1 MKNIRNIRNIKNIKI
16 TKDATIKK
24 ALKVIENGDIK
35 IALVVDEKDKL
46 IGTLTDGDIRRGFL
60 KGHNID
66 SSISSIINKKPL
78 VAKKTDKRE
87 KLLSNGLSK
96 KIYQIPIVDSKGKVT
111 EIYIIEELLK
121 SKIKLNKVVIMAG
134 GKGIRLR
141 PLTKNTPKPMLKVG
155 GKPILQTIIKTFS
168 DCGYKDLIICVNYK
182 SHIIENYFGNGNKFG
197 VNIEYIKEKKMMGT
211 AGALS
216 LIKKKLTE
224 PFFIIN
230 GDLLTTLDFEKML
243 DFHIK
248 HNSIATMGIKK
259 YTINSPYGEV
269 NLIDENISSINE
281 KPSHKFFANAGIY
294 ILNPECVD
302 LIPKKFYDMPSLFKK
317 IILTKKK
324 TISFPLEEYWKDI
337 GRLNDYEVA
346 NKEFLKQF

>member
-1 MKNIRNIRNIKNIKI
+1 MKNIKNIKNIKI

-24 ALKVIENGDIK
+24 ALKIIENGDIK
-35 IALVVDEKDKL
+35 IALVVDKKNKL

-60 KGHNID
+60 KGLNVNSCID
-66 SSISSIINKKPL
+66 SIINKKPL
-78 VAKKTDKRE
+78 IAKKSDSKE
-87 KLLSNGLSK
+87 KLLKNGLSK
-96 KIYQIPIVDSKGKVT
+96 KIYQIPIVDLKGKA
-111 EIYIIEELLK
+111 IDLYIIDELIK
-121 SKIKLNKVVIMAG
+121 SKIKFNKVVIMAG

-155 GKPILQTIIKTFS
+155 GKPILQRIIKSFK

-182 SHIIENYFGNGNKFG
+182 SHIIENYFGNGDKFG

-216 LIKKKLTE
+216 LIREKFTE

-230 GDLLTTLDFEKML
+230 GDLLTNLNFEKML

-248 HNSIATMGIKK
+248 HNSIATMGIKE
-259 YTINSPYGEV
+259 YIINSPYGEV
-269 NLIDENISSINE
+269 NLKDENISSINE
-281 KPSHKFFANAGIY
+281 KPKRKFFANAGIY
-294 ILNPECVD
+294 ILNPECIN
-302 LIPKKFYDMPSLFKK
+302 LIPKKFYDMTSLFKK

-337 GRLNDYEVA
+337 GRLSDYEKA
-346 NKEFLKQF
+346 NKEFLNKF

>member
-1 MKNIRNIRNIKNIKI
+1 MKNIKIIKNIKNIKI
-16 TKDATIKK
+16 TKNATIKK

-35 IALVVDEKDKL
+35 IALVVDGKDKL

-60 KGHNID
+60 KGHNIN

-78 VAKKTDKRE
+78 VTKKTVTRI
-87 KLLSNGLSK
+87 KLLNSALPK
-96 KIYQIPIVDSKGKVT
+96 KIYQIPVIDNKGKVT
-111 EIYIIEELLK
+111 EIYIIDEMLN
-121 SKIKLNKVVIMAG
+121 SKTKLNKVVIMAG

-141 PLTKNTPKPMLKVG
+141 PLTKNTPKPMLKIG
-155 GKPILQTIIKTFS
+155 GIPILQTIIKSFS
-168 DCGYKDLIICVNYK
+168 DCGYKNLIICVNYK
-182 SHIIENYFGNGNKFG
+182 SHVIENYFGNGNKFG
-197 VNIEYIKEKKMMGT
+197 VNIEYVKEKKMMGT

-230 GDLLTTLDFEKML
+230 GDLLTNLNFEKML
-243 DFHIK
+243 DFHNK

-269 NLIDENISSINE
+269 NLINEQISSINE
-281 KPSHKFFANAGIY
+281 KPTHKFFANAGIY

-302 LIPKKFYDMPSLFKK
+302 LVPKKFYHMTSLFKK

-337 GRLNDYEVA
+337 GQLSDYELA

>member
-1 MKNIRNIRNIKNIKI
+1 MKSVKNIKNIKI

-24 ALKVIENGDIK
+24 ALKVIEKGHIK
-35 IALVVDEKDKL
+35 IALVVDNENKL

-60 KGHNID
+60 KGYNIN
-66 SSISSIINKKPL
+66 SPINSIINKRPL
-78 VAKKTDKRE
+78 VAKKNDAKE
-87 KLLSNGLSK
+87 KLFNSALSR
-96 KIYQIPIVDSKGKVT
+96 KIYQIPVINKKGNVT
-111 EIYIIEELLK
+111 ELYIINKLLK
-121 SKIKLNKVVIMAG
+121 SKTKFNKVVIMAG

-155 GKPILQTIIKTFS
+155 GKPILQRIIKTFK

-182 SHIIENYFGNGNKFG
+182 SHIIENYFGNGGKFG
-197 VNIEYIKEKKMMGT
+197 VNIEYVKEKKMMGT

-216 LIKKKLTE
+216 LIKEKLTE

-230 GDLLTTLDFEKML
+230 GDLLTNLDFEKML

-259 YTINSPYGEV
+259 YSINSPYGEV
-269 NLIDENISSINE
+269 NLVNESISSINE
-281 KPSHKFFANAGIY
+281 KPTHKFFANAGIY
-294 ILNPECVD
+294 VLNPECVD
-302 LIPKKFYDMPSLFKK
+302 LVPKKFFDMTSLFKK
-317 IILTKKK
+317 IILKKKK

-337 GRLNDYEVA
+337 GRLSDYETA
-346 NKEFLKQF
+346 NKEFVKKY

>member
-1 MKNIRNIRNIKNIKI
+1 MKSVKNIKNIKI

-24 ALKVIENGDIK
+24 ALKVIEKGHIK
-35 IALVVDEKDKL
+35 IALVVDKEDKL

-60 KGHNID
+60 KGCNIN
-66 SSISSIINKKPL
+66 SPINSIINKRPL
-78 VAKKTDKRE
+78 VAKKNDAKE
-87 KLLSNGLSK
+87 KLFNSALFR
-96 KIYQIPIVDSKGKVT
+96 KIYQIPVINKKGNVT
-111 EIYIIEELLK
+111 ELYIIDKLLK
-121 SKIKLNKVVIMAG
+121 SKTKFNKVVIMAG

-155 GKPILQTIIKTFS
+155 GKPILQRIIKTFK

-182 SHIIENYFGNGNKFG
+182 SHIIENYFGNGGKFG
-197 VNIEYIKEKKMMGT
+197 VNIEYVKEKKMMGT

-216 LIKKKLTE
+216 LIKEKLTE

-230 GDLLTTLDFEKML
+230 GDLLTNLDFEKML

-259 YTINSPYGEV
+259 YSINSPYGEV
-269 NLIDENISSINE
+269 NLVNESISSINE
-281 KPSHKFFANAGIY
+281 KPTHKFFANAGIY
-294 ILNPECVD
+294 VLNPECVD
-302 LIPKKFYDMPSLFKK
+302 LVPKKFFDMTSLFKK
-317 IILTKKK
+317 IILNKKK

-337 GRLNDYEVA
+337 GRLSDYETA
-346 NKEFLKQF
+346 NKKFANKY

>member
-1 MKNIRNIRNIKNIKI
+1 MKSVKNIKNIKI

-24 ALKVIENGDIK
+24 ALKVIEKGHIK
-35 IALVVDEKDKL
+35 IALVVDNKNKL

-60 KGHNID
+60 KGYNIN
-66 SSISSIINKKPL
+66 SPINSIINKRPL
-78 VAKKTDKRE
+78 VAKRNDAKE
-87 KLLSNGLSK
+87 KLFNSALSR
-96 KIYQIPIVDSKGKVT
+96 KIYQIPVINKKGNVT
-111 EIYIIEELLK
+111 ELYIINKLLK
-121 SKIKLNKVVIMAG
+121 SKTKFNKVVIMAG

-155 GKPILQTIIKTFS
+155 GKPILQRIIKTFK

-182 SHIIENYFGNGNKFG
+182 SHIIENYFGNGGKFG
-197 VNIEYIKEKKMMGT
+197 VNIEYVKEKKMMGT

-216 LIKKKLTE
+216 LIKEKLTE

-230 GDLLTTLDFEKML
+230 GDLLTNLDFEKML

-259 YTINSPYGEV
+259 YSINSPYGEV
-269 NLIDENISSINE
+269 NLVNESISSINE
-281 KPSHKFFANAGIY
+281 KPTHKFFANAGIY
-294 ILNPECVD
+294 VLNPECVD
-302 LIPKKFYDMPSLFKK
+302 LVPKKFFDMTSLFKK
-317 IILTKKK
+317 IILKKKK

-337 GRLNDYEVA
+337 GRLSDYETA
-346 NKEFLKQF
+346 NKEFVKKY